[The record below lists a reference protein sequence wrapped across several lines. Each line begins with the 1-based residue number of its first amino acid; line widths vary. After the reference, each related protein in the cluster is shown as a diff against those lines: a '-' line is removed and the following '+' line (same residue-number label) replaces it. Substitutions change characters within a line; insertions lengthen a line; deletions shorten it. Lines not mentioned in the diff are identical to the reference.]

1 MSKTHCVV
9 GSRHVLGVAGR
20 VGVAVALACALM
32 PVSAIAFAD
41 DGAVE
46 SGATGQAAGVS
57 SAANGA
63 AQSQVSIRG
72 IDTLSVGGDAFD
84 IATVVGLG
92 AETLYADVSVGGT
105 VKQRNLPYTYDRATD
120 EAGVVSLTVKSSY
133 VAAHSGDINVSFHTG
148 MTGASGEDAAS
159 DQGSTSLYDATVYAV
174 AMRVNG
180 APLGGAADSIVGIRT
195 CASSDATQAFEAP
208 RLVVRNGQT
217 YRLALASA
225 AAIPQLVDG
234 VLYVDYELVDAA
246 GVSASVT
253 YVDES
258 GSVLVRDDLGTLA
271 AGQEQTAAVR
281 DTVEASNRVYVPIS
295 KMPTVTVT
303 SASPEVVVHCLPR
316 REVSLDTRTVTINYV
331 TADGTQLMRD
341 AVEVG
346 VGGYTYAPPKV
357 FSQARAGSVERYV
370 LKSGYDSRA
379 SYDADA
385 AAALRFEFEGAS
397 EITLVYEPEEAGL
410 SYTVN
415 FALVSPVDGGG
426 FSVQVDS
433 SETKRVTES
442 DAATVEAPATISRDG
457 QTYTRVGDGTF
468 SYAWS
473 DFASGRLLSDT
484 VYYTRSDV
492 QPASP
497 YDVTVRYV
505 DVVSGNQLGS
515 EVLTCAS
522 ADSTLSISGPEQIE
536 ADGATYKRLTGQDA
550 AIAHRYYA
558 PYRTYTIYYAQ
569 PGSVS
574 EGDITVVRTDI
585 IDGGI
590 RYYEVDSNG
599 GTTTTAANGG
609 SASAGGL
616 NAATQY
622 ATVVTNGGSGDNQ
635 SATGGSVVL
644 TPEGNSAYEE
654 RIDDNETPLAS
665 AASVDGE
672 VDGSASHIG
681 LVAGVCA
688 ALVVAAAG
696 VVAVARI
703 LSRKRSSASDAKEA

>member
-1 MSKTHCVV
+1 MSKSHCV
-9 GSRHVLGVAGR
+9 LGARRMPSVAGR
-20 VGVAVALACALM
+20 VGVAVALACALT
-32 PVSAIAFAD
+32 PVPATAFAD
-41 DGAVE
+41 DGSGE
-46 SGATGQAAGVS
+46 SGADVRATGSTAAT
-57 SAANGA
+57 AAVQG
-63 AQSQVSIRG
+63 QVSIRG

-84 IATVVGLG
+84 MATVIGLG
-92 AETLYADVSVGGT
+92 ADTLYADVSVGGT
-105 VKQRNLPYTYDRATD
+105 VKQSNLPYTYDRATD

-133 VAAHSGDINVSFHTG
+133 VAAHSGDIDVSFHMG
-148 MTGASGEDAAS
+148 GSSSEGDAV
-159 DQGSTSLYDATVYAV
+159 DGQGSTSLYDATVYAV

-180 APLGGAADSIVGIRT
+180 VPFGSVADSIVGIRT
-195 CASSDATQAFEAP
+195 CAPSDATQAFEAP

-217 YRLALASA
+217 YRLASAGA
-225 AAIPQLVDG
+225 AATPQMVDG

-253 YVDES
+253 YVDEN
-258 GSVLVRDDLGTLA
+258 GAVLLRDDLGTLA
-271 AGQEQTAAVR
+271 AGQEQTTAVR
-281 DTVEASNRVYVPIS
+281 DTVEANNRVYVPIS

-303 SASPEVVVHCLPR
+303 STSPEVVVHCLPR

-331 TADGTQLMRD
+331 TDDGTQLMRD

-346 VGGYTYAPPKV
+346 VGGYAYAPPKV

-370 LKSGYDSRA
+370 LKSGYDSRT

-385 AAALRFEFEGAS
+385 AAALRFAFEGAS
-397 EITLVYEPEEAGL
+397 EITLVYEPEAAGL

-426 FSVQVDS
+426 FSVQIDS

-442 DAATVEAPATISRDG
+442 DAATVDAPATISHDG
-457 QTYTRVGDGTF
+457 QTYTRVGDSAYT
-468 SYAWS
+468 YEWS
-473 DFASGRLLSDT
+473 DFAAGRLLSDT

-515 EVLTCAS
+515 EVLACDS
-522 ADSTLSISGPEQIE
+522 ADSVLSISGPEQIE

-550 AIAHRYYA
+550 AITHRYYA

-585 IDGGI
+585 VDGGV
-590 RYYEVDSNG
+590 RYYEVASN
-599 GTTTTAANGG
+599 GTTTTATTANGS

-622 ATVVTNGGSGDNQ
+622 ATVVTNGGAGDNQ
-635 SATGGSVVL
+635 SAENGSEVL
-644 TPEGNSAYEE
+644 TPEGSSAYEE

-665 AASVDGE
+665 ATSLDGE
-672 VDGSASHIG
+672 ADGAVSSTG
-681 LVAGVCA
+681 LIVGICA
-688 ALVVAAAG
+688 ALAVAVAG